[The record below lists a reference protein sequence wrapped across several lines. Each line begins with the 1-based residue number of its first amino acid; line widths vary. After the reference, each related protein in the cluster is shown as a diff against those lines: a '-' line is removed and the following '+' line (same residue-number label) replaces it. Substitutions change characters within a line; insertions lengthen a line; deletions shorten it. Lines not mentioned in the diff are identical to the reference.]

1 MPGFI
6 STRPTLVGIF
16 LVLGSAFSF
25 SIAGV
30 LIRWVEE
37 ASGWQIVFYRSVALS
52 ITLLIF
58 LAIRYRRAM
67 LGVFVASGW
76 TMAIGTVCM
85 TFAQICV
92 IWAFLHT
99 QVANVVFVFGA
110 VPFISGVLAWFVL
123 REPIRGGTWIAM
135 LLAFVGIGVMTV
147 DELAAGRY
155 AGNLLAIATTLFYGG
170 LVVTARVSRT
180 ADMAPVLCSGALFAS
195 VICAILVDSF
205 AITWHDFFLCALMGG
220 VQTFFSYWLMT
231 LAARYVRAAELTLLG
246 SAELILG
253 PLWVWLAISETPT
266 YATIMGGLVIMVAI
280 VVQAFTTATTS
291 AQTAT
296 PS

>member
-1 MPGFI
+1 MPGFL
-6 STRPTLVGIF
+6 SARPTVVGIF

-52 ITLLIF
+52 ITLLVF

-67 LGVFVASGW
+67 LSAFVAPGW
-76 TMAIGTVCM
+76 TLAIGTVCM
-85 TFAQICV
+85 AFAQVCV

-110 VPFISGVLAWFVL
+110 LPFISGVLAWFVL
-123 REPIRGGTWIAM
+123 REPIRGGTWVAM

-147 DELAAGRY
+147 DELSAGRY

-180 ADMAPVLCSGALFAS
+180 TDMAPVLCSGALLAS
-195 VICAILVDSF
+195 AICAILIDSF
-205 AITWHDFFLCALMGG
+205 SIGWYDFFLCALMGG

-253 PLWVWLAISETPT
+253 PLWVWLAVSETPT
-266 YATIMGGLVIMVAI
+266 YATIMGGVVIMIAI
-280 VVQAFTTATTS
+280 TVQAYTTATTS
-291 AQTAT
+291 TQAST
-296 PS
+296 SG